1 MATHKIK
8 KIAIDATGPDLD
20 IGGLKS
26 SRYEKL
32 QVSYG
37 VISST
42 FAGTASIST
51 GGVLTVGTVTSGA
64 LASGTVVTGA
74 NVTVPVRI
82 TALLTGSG
90 GAGSTYQVTPNPAS
104 PVALAAVT
112 GTLYGIDDTLV
123 FADIPSQ
130 DIIRATIVAHAT
142 GAPAVLD
149 IYPGSDNT
157 GTYTLNLINT
167 TALTTAPPKIS
178 YVVEYIRGG
187 GRVGDSA
194 YKANAYASNQP
205 ALESGE
211 GDLLKVKIA
220 ISGTT
225 LNAADAETQV
235 SGDSV

>member
-1 MATHKIK
+1 MAIHKIK
-8 KIAIDATGPDLD
+8 KIAVDTTGPDLD
-20 IGGLKS
+20 IAGLKS

-37 VISST
+37 VISSV
-42 FAGTASIST
+42 FSGTASIST
-51 GGVLTVGTVTSGA
+51 SGVLTVGAVTSGA
-64 LASGTVVTGA
+64 LSSGTVVTGA
-74 NVTVPVRI
+74 NVTVPVRV

-90 GAGSTYQVTPNPAS
+90 GAGSTYQVLPNPVS
-104 PVALAAVT
+104 NVNLAAVT
-112 GTLYGIDDTLV
+112 GTSYGIDDTLV

-157 GTYTLNLINT
+157 GTYTLNLITT
-167 TALTTAPPKIS
+167 TALTTAPPKLS

-194 YKANAYASNQP
+194 YKANAYATPQT

-220 ISGTT
+220 ISGSALT
-225 LNAADAETQV
+225 AADAETQV
-235 SGDSV
+235 SGD